1 MPLVRVYEPS
11 FVRQVTLEHLEKWP
25 HVCPS
30 CNKIKWEAYHELNQ
44 AGFLGGITVV
54 QVTCTVCYYVKT
66 FAWHLILRDWETQRA
81 LATQATAHASEAHV

>member
-44 AGFLGGITVV
+44 VHSQMMASKTTRQISGTRIHSKLCPGGAGLGSG
-54 QVTCTVCYYVKT
+54 T
-66 FAWHLILRDWETQRA
+66 FRMK
-81 LATQATAHASEAHV
+81 